1 MDHSS
6 RETASGLRAWNTA
19 RSMLCMLGACAIP
32 DATEIRGVDTETAG
46 GVVATATV
54 TWPRE
59 TPPAE
64 DTSIHALTPFEA
76 RCGKGRTTR
85 DGAEQL
91 ARLPYLQRVSA
102 TSATV
107 LYARRDGSPVTD
119 EIEITEPGGALVM
132 HVSAE
137 VDPSAPNGLQ
147 RVAVVQ
153 GLVPRTYYC
162 YSIVG
167 LTGRIGFRTAP
178 APDTGAVVRFAVF
191 GDSGSGSVAQTSVR
205 DQIEAHAIDLILHT
219 GDVAYEQ
226 GSLAQFEQ
234 NFFRIYQNL
243 LKSIPVFPVPG
254 NHEYATDS
262 AAPYLEVFNLPENGS
277 PGASERWYSFDWGD
291 VHFVALD
298 TERADAEQAEW
309 LERDLAANVLRWT
322 VVYFHRPPYSSG
334 VHGNSAHVEA
344 AFVPVFQRQG
354 VPIVFSGHDHDYER
368 TQPMSGVTYVVT
380 GGGGKSLRSVGRSAF
395 TAHSESV
402 MHFVWV
408 ELKADVMR
416 LRAIDAAGAEI
427 DSVEIER

>member
-1 MDHSS
+1 
-6 RETASGLRAWNTA
+6 LL
-19 RSMLCMLGACAIP
+19 LCVQGACATH
-32 DATEIRGVDTETAG
+32 DATEIRGVDAETASG
-46 GVVATATV
+46 LVANATS
-54 TWPRE
+54 TWPRDGA
-59 TPPAE
+59 PAE
-64 DTSIHALTPFEA
+64 DTSIDALTPFET

-85 DGAEQL
+85 DGAQQL
-91 ARLPYLQRVSA
+91 TRLPYLQRVSA
-102 TSATV
+102 TSAAV
-107 LYARRDGSPVTD
+107 LYARRDDSSVTD
-119 EIEITEPGGALVM
+119 EIEITEPGGTLVM
-132 HVSAE
+132 HVTAE
-137 VDPSAPNGLQ
+137 VDPSAPSGLQ

-153 GLVPRTYYC
+153 DLVPRTYYC

-205 DQIEAHAIDLILHT
+205 DQIEAHAIDLILHA

-291 VHFVALD
+291 VHFVGLD

-309 LERDLAANVLRWT
+309 LERDLAANLLPWT
-322 VVYFHRPPYSSG
+322 VVYFHKPPYSSG
-334 VHGNSAHVEA
+334 AHGGSAHIEE
-344 AFVPVFQRQG
+344 AFVPAFQRHRVQ
-354 VPIVFSGHDHDYER
+354 VVFSGHDHHYER
-368 TQPMSGVTYVVT
+368 TLPMAGVTYVVT
-380 GGGGKSLRSVGRSAF
+380 GGGGKSIRRVGRSAF
-395 TAHSESV
+395 TAYSESV
-402 MHFVWV
+402 LHFVWA
-408 ELKADVMR
+408 ELNGDVMR

-427 DSVEIER
+427 DSVDIER